1 MPSSLAEICE
11 IGRVLVRK
19 RHPFT
24 RELSSDNSLDLAT
37 ALCRRLRPHDFDVP
51 LLCKSAQPDQSK

>member
-1 MPSSLAEICE
+1 MPSSLAEICK

-19 RHPFT
+19 RHPFA
-24 RELSSDNSLDLAT
+24 RELSSDNSLDLTT
-37 ALCRRLRPHDFDVP
+37 ALFRRLHLHDFDVS